1 MTIRVLGDEGAEIA
15 KRISGLSPSG
25 DKFKEFQIRP
35 LSSVKPKHQA
45 DVWREAVE
53 TALEN
58 RAGGVS
64 RSAATGITNFLENDV
79 LLIVGAKFKIS
90 IQPA

>member
-58 RAGGVS
+58 RAGSVS
-64 RSAATGITNFLENDV
+64 CFAARHHKFSGKMTA

>member
-1 MTIRVLGDEGAEIA
+1 VTIRVLGNEGAEIA

-58 RAGGVS
+58 RAWQCFTF
-64 RSAATGITNFLENDV
+64 RRNRHH
-79 LLIVGAKFKIS
+79 KFSGK
-90 IQPA
+90 

>member
-1 MTIRVLGDEGAEIA
+1 VTIRVLGDEGAEIA

-53 TALEN
+53 TAL
-58 RAGGVS
+58 
-64 RSAATGITNFLENDV
+64 AAFHVPPQPASQIFWKMTA
-79 LLIVGAKFKIS
+79 LLIVGAKFNIS

>member
-1 MTIRVLGDEGAEIA
+1 VTIRVLGDEGAEIA

-58 RAGGVS
+58 RAGSVS
-64 RSAATGITNFLENDV
+64 RSAARHH
-79 LLIVGAKFKIS
+79 KFSGK
-90 IQPA
+90 